1 MAGTEGGAGL
11 QEEPQDERGAPG
23 SRDEGGGAGAG
34 ARPVGTSDARDSTS
48 IDPQEPDADAPTMH
62 SGDG

>member
-11 QEEPQDERGAPG
+11 TEEPQDERGAPG
-23 SRDEGGGAGAG
+23 SRDQGGGPGAG
-34 ARPVGTSDARDSTS
+34 DRPVGTSDARDSS
-48 IDPQEPDADAPTMH
+48 SVDPQEPPDDAPTMH